1 MRARNVPKAGGS
13 VHLAHRTRLVIALA
27 GCLLT
32 AFASLG
38 CNRTA
43 KTPSPAPAAPPKP
56 ALKAPPP
63 TPIQEKKEEL
73 GGSTWQTSWTVLVE
87 KGLPPE
93 MMGAR
98 AARAV
103 HSYCPRFAEESEADK
118 RAFWAYLFQAL
129 AGAEAGLNPRADVHH
144 LDPTV
149 NRIDPVTHVR
159 IHQDG
164 LLQLTYEDGQ
174 RYGCDFDWQHDRHL
188 PEHSPER
195 TILNPANNLSCGIR
209 IMDNQIITK
218 GEPLLTRHSYWG
230 TLHPGTMSYRVF
242 AKQMENVPEACGLH
256 ARTTRRKSRPERK
269 REIAARRNTAEVPRG
284 Q

>member
-1 MRARNVPKAGGS
+1 M
-13 VHLAHRTRLVIALA
+13 ALA
-27 GCLLT
+27 GCL
-32 AFASLG
+32 AAGVAGLG
-38 CNRTA
+38 CSRAA
-43 KTPSPAPAAPPKP
+43 KTPASHPADPPKP

-93 MMGAR
+93 MLGPR

-103 HSYCPRFAEESEADK
+103 RSYCPRFAEESEADK

-149 NRIDPVTHVR
+149 NRIDPVTHLR

-174 RYGCDFDWQHDRHL
+174 RYGCNFDWQHDRHL

-195 TILNPANNLSCGIR
+195 TILSPANNLSCGIR
-209 IMDNQIITK
+209 IMDNQIVTK

-230 TLHPGTMSYRVF
+230 TLHPGTESYRVF
-242 AKQMENVPEACGLH
+242 AKQMENVPAACGLH
-256 ARTTRRKSRPERK
+256 ERTTLREAHAGHQRHAGRESRRK
-269 REIAARRNTAEVPRG
+269 AEVRTAR
-284 Q
+284 